1 MKHIY
6 VIRHGETEFNKANKM
21 QGRGINA
28 SLNEKGRQ
36 QAKSVSSFLK
46 EKPITKILTSSLKRS
61 IESAQPLC
69 KQFNVEAEKH
79 ADLDEMDFG
88 VLEGRPFQEVKE
100 NLRYLHEQWSSGN
113 LDIAP
118 EKGESPIQV
127 FERAEA
133 KVNEILDTSDD
144 EHIIFVLHGRLMRI
158 LLSEF
163 LGLGLKNMHEIE
175 HQNGAINYLI
185 WDEKKFKA
193 IELNIIAHLVR

>member
-6 VIRHGETEFNKANKM
+6 VIRHGETEFNKTHRM

-28 SLNEKGRQ
+28 SLNEKGIQ

-46 EKPITKILTSSLKRS
+46 EKPITKIITSSLNRS

-69 KQFNVEAEKH
+69 KQFDVEAEKH

-88 VLEGRPFQEVKE
+88 ILEGRPFEEVKE
-100 NLRYLHEQWSSGN
+100 DLRYLHEQWSSGN
-113 LDIAP
+113 LDIAT

-127 FERAEA
+127 FERAGS
-133 KVNEILDTSDD
+133 KMKEILDSSED
-144 EHIIFVLHGRLMRI
+144 EYIVFVLHGRLMRI

-163 LGLGLKNMHEIE
+163 LGLGLKNMHTIE
-175 HQNGAINYLI
+175 HQNGAINHLI
-185 WDEKKFKA
+185 WDEKEFKA
-193 IELNIIAHLVR
+193 VELNITAHLDR